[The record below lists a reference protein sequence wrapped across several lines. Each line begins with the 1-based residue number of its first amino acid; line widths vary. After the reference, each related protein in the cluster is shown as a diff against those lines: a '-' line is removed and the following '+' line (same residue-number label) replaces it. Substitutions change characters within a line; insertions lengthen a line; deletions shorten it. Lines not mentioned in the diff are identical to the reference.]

1 LLRENALLRD
11 RVSAL
16 KAQVALLEEELA
28 AFAPPVSD
36 RQDIDEPTRAKV
48 QKIAGYWLLRGCAD
62 GERYA
67 AVKKLYNIARPLG
80 WNLWDLLRKCAIESP
95 ADWTLASTK

>member
-1 LLRENALLRD
+1 M
-11 RVSAL
+11 

-28 AFAPPVSD
+28 VFVPPVTETN
-36 RQDIDEPTRAKV
+36 RQDIDEPTRLKV

-62 GERYA
+62 GERYS

-80 WNLWDLLRKCAIESP
+80 WNLRDFLRECAIESP
-95 ADWTLASTK
+95 ADWTFASTK